1 MLLKIGSD
9 SVIKLQLI
17 NFTAKLNFLK
27 FKNAILGL
35 LLLASMNA
43 GAQLFDNKANTSLVK
58 KTVDY
63 IYNMQPNLANR
74 YIDSV
79 ETRLPNHPVVS
90 LMRAMN
96 VLWQNVPNVTALGT
110 FDIFSNHLYETIKRA
125 NRLDGG
131 RQEAPEAIFFEIT
144 ARGLLAEYYADAEL
158 YMKAMSEAGKAYNL
172 MKSAM
177 HLTDQN
183 PDFFLPV
190 GVYNYFREKYPERH
204 PSFKALLWLFRS
216 GDIELGI
223 SQLKDGCRYGVLTK
237 VESYIYLSYI
247 YLRYEEIPE
256 LAQRYLLELS
266 RLYPNNHYVTA
277 KYLESLVGGEN
288 YKKIDEQ
295 LIGKLLKVNSPYY
308 QLAGYTF
315 QGLYAEKILKN
326 NELALKSYERSVT
339 LEDKS
344 KREPDY
350 YMSLT
355 WLGMS
360 RISMANDQKES
371 ALRYAEKAID
381 RAETK
386 EVTLEAKKILYR
398 LQ

>member
-1 MLLKIGSD
+1 MQ
-9 SVIKLQLI
+9 LQKVLI
-17 NFTAKLNFLK
+17 
-27 FKNAILGL
+27 GL
-35 LLLASMNA
+35 LLLASVNVS
-43 GAQLFDNKANTSLVK
+43 AQLFDNKAHTALVK
-58 KTVDY
+58 ETVGY
-63 IYNMQPNLANR
+63 IYNMQPRLADR

-79 ETRLPNHPVVS
+79 ETKLTNHPVVS

-96 VLWQNVPNVTALGT
+96 VLWENMPNVTEPAA
-110 FDIFSNHLYETIKRA
+110 FEQFSSHLYETIKRA

-131 RQEAPEAIFFEIT
+131 RQEDPEAIFFEIT
-144 ARGLLAEYYADAEL
+144 ARGLLAEYFADAES

-177 HLTDQN
+177 SLTDQN

-190 GVYNYFREKYPERH
+190 GVYNYFREKYPEKY
-204 PSFKALLWLFRS
+204 PSYKPLLWFFRS

-223 SQLKDGCRYGVLTK
+223 SQLKKGCKYGVLTK

-256 LAQRYLLELS
+256 LAQSYLLELS

-277 KYLESLVGGEN
+277 KYLESLVGGED
-288 YKKIDEQ
+288 YGKIDAQ
-295 LIGKLLKVNSPYY
+295 LIQKLLKVDKPYY

-315 QGLYAEKILKN
+315 QGLHAEKVLKN
-326 NELALKSYERSVT
+326 NELALKSYKKCVA
-339 LEDKS
+339 LEDKL

-360 RISMANDQKES
+360 RIALAKNQKE
-371 ALRYAEKAID
+371 AARTYADNAID

-386 EVTLEAKKILYR
+386 EVTQEAKKILYQ
-398 LQ
+398 L